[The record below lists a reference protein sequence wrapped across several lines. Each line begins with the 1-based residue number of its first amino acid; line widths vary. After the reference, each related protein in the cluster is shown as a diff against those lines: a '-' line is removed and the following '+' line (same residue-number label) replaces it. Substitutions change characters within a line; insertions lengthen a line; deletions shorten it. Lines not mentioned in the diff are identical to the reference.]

1 MDIDKIREL
10 LKVVS
15 DSGVAEV
22 EIEEDDFKVIVR
34 RNAPNVTVQSPPPQ
48 SYGYPPYGMPMAAP
62 YPPQGGMPQAG
73 GVPQEGV
80 QPPGG
85 MPSPGGGGA
94 GAPQAG
100 SQPPQPTQAPASSTQ
115 ARDTPDTE
123 AEEEGPQG
131 EVVHAPIVGT
141 FYRAPAPEEDAF
153 VAIGDTVQKGETLC
167 IIEAM
172 KLMNEIEA
180 EFSGTV
186 MDILVENEEPVEYD
200 QPLFVVDPT

>member
-22 EIEEDDFKVIVR
+22 EIEEDDFKLTVR
-34 RNAPNVTVQSPPPQ
+34 RNAPNVTVQSSPPP

-62 YPPQGGMPQAG
+62 YPQQAGMQPQGGMP
-73 GVPQEGV
+73 PQ
-80 QPPGG
+80 
-85 MPSPGGGGA
+85 GGGGA

-100 SQPPQPTQAPASSTQ
+100 SPPPQPTEAPASAAQ
-115 ARDTPDTE
+115 AQDATDTA

-141 FYRAPAPEEDAF
+141 FYRSPAPDEDAF
-153 VAIGDTVQKGETLC
+153 VDIGDKVKKGETLC

-186 MDILVENEEPVEYD
+186 TDILVENEEPVEYD
-200 QPLFVVDPT
+200 QPLFVVDPA

>member
-1 MDIDKIREL
+1 MNIDKIREL

-22 EIEEDDFKVIVR
+22 EIEEDDFKLIVR
-34 RNAPNVTVQSPPPQ
+34 RNAPNVTVQPSSPQ
-48 SYGYPPYGMPMAAP
+48 GYSYPPYSMPMGMP
-62 YPPQGGMPQAG
+62 YPPQGGM
-73 GVPQEGV
+73 

-85 MPSPGGGGA
+85 MQQMQPQGGGGA

-100 SQPPQPTQAPASSTQ
+100 SAPPQPTQTSASSEQ
-115 ARDTPDTE
+115 AQAAADAE
-123 AEEEGPQG
+123 AKEEGPKG

-141 FYRAPAPEEDAF
+141 FYRSPAPDEDSF
-153 VAIGDTVQKGETLC
+153 VEIGDKVKKGETLC

-186 MDILVENEEPVEYD
+186 TDILVENEEPVEYD
-200 QPLFVVDPT
+200 QPLFVVDPA

>member
-1 MDIDKIREL
+1 MNIDKIREL

-22 EIEEDDFKVIVR
+22 EIEEDDFKLIVR
-34 RNAPNVTVQSPPPQ
+34 RNAPNVTVQSSPPQ
-48 SYGYPPYGMPMAAP
+48 SFGYPPYSMPMAAP
-62 YPPQGGMPQAG
+62 YPPQGGM
-73 GVPQEGV
+73 
-80 QPPGG
+80 QPSGG
-85 MPSPGGGGA
+85 MQPQGGGGA

-100 SQPPQPTQAPASSTQ
+100 SPPPQPTQTGAAD
-115 ARDTPDTE
+115 AE
-123 AEEEGPQG
+123 AEDDSPKG

-141 FYRAPAPEEDAF
+141 FYRAPAPDEEAF
-153 VAIGDTVQKGETLC
+153 VQIGDKVKVGETLC

-186 MDILVENEEPVEYD
+186 TDILVENEEPVEYD
-200 QPLFVVDPT
+200 QPLFVVDPA